1 MTAPRIDGET
11 DVSTTMTYLEEGVE
25 NTTLY
30 NYYDDDPVDID
41 IANRVISL
49 NSYGFPQVS
58 WRQ

>member
-1 MTAPRIDGET
+1 
-11 DVSTTMTYLEEGVE
+11 MTYLEEGVE

-30 NYYDDDPVDID
+30 NNYDDDPVDID

>member
-1 MTAPRIDGET
+1 
-11 DVSTTMTYLEEGVE
+11 MTYLEEGVE

-30 NYYDDDPVDID
+30 SYYDDDPVDID